1 MELFKI
7 ILLIIKNRYLFW
19 HCLSDNMRDKDFDI
33 KEPKLKFKKTE
44 RVPPDGYN
52 SSNEFF
58 EDMYM
63 DKDMIWMGQNTNHL
77 HDDTIANA
85 MIEAIKENTFC
96 RYPAPEGF
104 SELKQLILDDLGL
117 KDLEVLLTSGA
128 TESLYLCMQALLE
141 PEDNVILS
149 DPGYFIIGDFANR
162 FAGEVRYVP
171 IYFEENNYKLT
182 PDLLRENM
190 DENTRM
196 VILIDPLNPLGSSYT
211 EDELKEFAEIAKEND
226 LYLLHDITYKDFAR
240 NHFLVENYAPGQTLT
255 IYSFSKI
262 FGMAGLRVGGVVSS
276 KPIIKSIKNAVVND
290 LGVNIISQ
298 YGAIAGLKSKDQ
310 WFDKM
315 RETCFE
321 NQRLISKMIEPIEG
335 VFLPVY
341 PSDANMMAIDLS
353 GAGIDPKDMSN
364 YLIEKKLFTREGEYT
379 SEEFGDR
386 YLRVSFSIPTEEVKI
401 FCDVFPKAAE
411 DLRTK

>member
-1 MELFKI
+1 
-7 ILLIIKNRYLFW
+7 
-19 HCLSDNMRDKDFDI
+19 MRTNFDI
-33 KEPKLKFKKTE
+33 KNPKKKFKKTE
-44 RVPPDGYN
+44 RVPPKGYDN
-52 SSNEFF
+52 ANDFF

-63 DKDMIWMGQNTNHL
+63 DEDMIWMGQNTNHL

-85 MIEAIKENTFC
+85 MIDAIHMKTFC

-104 SELKQLILDDLGL
+104 SELKKLVLEDLGFED
-117 KDLEVLLTSGA
+117 KEVLLTSGA
-128 TESLYLCMQALLE
+128 TESLYLCMQALLT

-162 FAGEVRYVP
+162 FAKEVRYVP
-171 IYFEENNYKLT
+171 IYDEKYGYKLT

-211 EDELKEFAEIAKEND
+211 EDELKEFAEIAKENNI
-226 LYLLHDITYKDFAR
+226 YLLHDVTYKDFAR
-240 NHFLVENYAPGQTLT
+240 EHFLVENYAPGQTLT

-262 FGMAGLRVGGVVSS
+262 FGMAGLRIGGVISS
-276 KPIIKSIKNAVVND
+276 KPIIDAIKNAVVND

-298 YGAIAGLKSKDQ
+298 YGAIAGLKSKDN
-310 WFDKM
+310 WFDSM

-321 NQRLISKMIEPIEG
+321 NQRLIKEMVDTVDGI
-335 VFLPVY
+335 FLPVY
-341 PSDANMMAIDLS
+341 PSDANMMVVDIYDT
-353 GAGIDPKDMSN
+353 GINPKDLSN
-364 YLIEKKLFTREGEYT
+364 YLIKKGIFTREGEYT

-386 YLRVSFSIPTEEVKI
+386 YLRISFSIPTEEVKI
-401 FCDVFPKAAE
+401 FCEEFPKAIEA
-411 DLRTK
+411 LRK

>member
-1 MELFKI
+1 
-7 ILLIIKNRYLFW
+7 
-19 HCLSDNMRDKDFDI
+19 MREKDFDI
-33 KEPKLKFKKTE
+33 KNPKKKFQKTE
-44 RVPPDGYN
+44 RVPPEGYECAN
-52 SSNEFF
+52 DFF

-77 HDDTIANA
+77 HDDTIADA
-85 MIEAIKENTFC
+85 MIEAIKEKTFC

-128 TESLYLCMQALLE
+128 TESLYLVMQALLE

-171 IYFEENNYKLT
+171 IYYPENNYKLT
-182 PDLLRENM
+182 PKLLRENM

-240 NHFLVENYAPGQTLT
+240 EHFLVEKDA
-255 IYSFSKI
+255 
-262 FGMAGLRVGGVVSS
+262 
-276 KPIIKSIKNAVVND
+276 IKNAVVND

-298 YGAIAGLKSKDQ
+298 YGAIAGLKSKPQ
-310 WFDKM
+310 WFEKM

-321 NQRLISKMIEPIEG
+321 NQRLINEMIEPIEG

-341 PSDANMMAIDLS
+341 PSDANMMVIDLS
-353 GAGIDPKDMSN
+353 GAGINPKAMSN

-386 YLRVSFSIPTEEVKI
+386 YLRISFSIPTEEVKV
-401 FCDVFPKAAE
+401 FCQEFPKAVEA
-411 DLRTK
+411 LRTK

>member
-1 MELFKI
+1 
-7 ILLIIKNRYLFW
+7 
-19 HCLSDNMRDKDFDI
+19 MRDKDFDI
-33 KEPKLKFKKTE
+33 KNPKKKFEKTE
-44 RVPPDGYN
+44 RVPPEGYDCAN
-52 SSNEFF
+52 DFF

-63 DKDMIWMGQNTNHL
+63 DKEMIWMGQNTNHL
-77 HDDTIANA
+77 HGDIIADA
-85 MIEAIKENTFC
+85 MIEAIREKTFC

-104 SELKQLILDDLGL
+104 SELKQLILDDLNFEG
-117 KDLEVLLTSGA
+117 LEVLLTSGA

-149 DPGYFIIGDFANR
+149 DPGYFIIGDFASR

-171 IYFEENNYKLT
+171 IYYEENSYKLT
-182 PDLLRENM
+182 PKLLKENM

-211 EDELKEFAEIAKEND
+211 EEELIEFAQIAKEND

-240 NHFLVENYAPGQTLT
+240 DHYLVENYAPGQTLT

-262 FGMAGLRVGGVVSS
+262 FGMAGLRIGGVVSS
-276 KPIIKSIKNAVVND
+276 KPIIDAIKNAVVND

-298 YGAIAGLKSKDQ
+298 YGAIAGLKSKPV
-310 WFDKM
+310 WFEEM
-315 RETCFE
+315 RNTCFE
-321 NQRLISKMIEPIEG
+321 NQRLIKEMVDTVDG

-341 PSDANMMAIDLS
+341 PSDANMMAVDLS
-353 GAGIDPKDMSN
+353 GAGINPKEMSN

-386 YLRVSFSIPTEEVKI
+386 YLRISFSIPTEEIKV
-401 FCDVFPKAAE
+401 FCEEFPKAVEA
-411 DLRTK
+411 LRK